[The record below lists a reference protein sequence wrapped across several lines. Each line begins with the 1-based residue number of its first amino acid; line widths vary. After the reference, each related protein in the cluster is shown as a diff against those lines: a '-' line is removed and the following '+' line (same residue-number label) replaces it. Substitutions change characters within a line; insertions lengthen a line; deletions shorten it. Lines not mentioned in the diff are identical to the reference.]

1 MSTELV
7 KQLREITGAGIMEC
21 KKALEEAANDIEKA
35 VDILKQKGVV
45 KAAKKADRDTTEGR
59 IGVALSSDRKKLA
72 YVKLGCETDFV
83 AKNSEF
89 VALAEKVAKVA
100 LDKNASSTDALLAE
114 KAEGG
119 TVDEVVKAAI
129 AKIGENIKVNDV
141 AIVTADKGILE
152 VYSHLG
158 SKLVV
163 IVEIQGDESKKE
175 TLINLAHEL
184 ALQIAMDNPE
194 FVCRD
199 QVPSDIVAREK
210 ENLMA
215 TPDIQSKPEG
225 VRAKVVEGK
234 LSAFFETCCLLD
246 LPYIREQKKKV
257 SEVVADTAKEVGSK
271 VDIVCFKR
279 VSIGK

>member
-1 MSTELV
+1 
-7 KQLREITGAGIMEC
+7 MEC

-215 TPDIQSKPEG
+215 PLRTSSPSQ
-225 VRAKVVEGK
+225 
-234 LSAFFETCCLLD
+234 
-246 LPYIREQKKKV
+246 KV
-257 SEVVADTAKEVGSK
+257 SEPKSSRESSAHSLKHAAFSTSRISGNRRRKSQKSSPTQQKKSVQKSTS
-271 VDIVCFKR
+271 F
-279 VSIGK
+279 VSREYLSESR